1 MEKETFRQIM
11 NMRKE
16 SRNRRFY
23 FQLKRAIAITLVTT
37 SVVAGYIGY
46 KTNHKVV
53 CNIDVYD
60 NFVIIHR
67 NDVDYRVNVTLD
79 KSVKVAKVTFD
90 EFCIEWEKNYIIKNI
105 TPIN

>member
-1 MEKETFRQIM
+1 MRKETFKKIVES
-11 NMRKE
+11 RKE
-16 SRNRRFY
+16 SRDRRFY
-23 FQLKRAIAITLVTT
+23 FQLKRTVALTLIAT
-37 SVVAGYIGY
+37 SMIASFVGF
-46 KTNHKVV
+46 KTNHKIV